1 MAKAKK
7 FTAAE
12 MRTIVTMKHSGYK
25 YKEIA
30 EKIGRSEKSVN
41 NFCQRYRLAKP
52 NSATIAKMKAEGKP
66 ITTVQEEEKKFLEGI
81 NLDLDDE
88 IIGTITPM
96 PTPEIKNV
104 TISAKPQKEFVQ
116 TKTLDDFSSRD
127 MIKKLYDRGYRIEDG
142 KLVCYIKKSVQ
153 LNEILGI

>member
-52 NSATIAKMKAEGKP
+52 NSATIEKMKAEGKP
-66 ITTVQEEEKKFLEGI
+66 VVNVKEKEKEFLEGM
-81 NLDLDDE
+81 NLDLDGE

-96 PTPEIKNV
+96 PTSEIKNV
-104 TISAKPQKEFVQ
+104 TVSAEPQKEFVQ

-127 MIKKLYDRGYRIEDG
+127 MIKKLYERGYRIEDG
-142 KLVCYIKKSVQ
+142 KLMCYIKKPVQ
-153 LNEILGI
+153 INEILGI